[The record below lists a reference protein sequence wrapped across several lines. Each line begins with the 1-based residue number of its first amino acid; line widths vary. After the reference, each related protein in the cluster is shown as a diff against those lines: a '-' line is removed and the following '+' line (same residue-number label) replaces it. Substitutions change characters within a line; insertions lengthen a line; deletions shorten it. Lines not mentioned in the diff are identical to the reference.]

1 MLFRSNQEFRKITRD
16 LEEKTG
22 YPIFHFE
29 KKNLGKNVKSCYTA
43 GVLEFVEYIKNAE
56 YVVTTSFHATVFSI
70 IFNKKFWIIPHEI
83 TGSRVIDLV
92 NSLELSN
99 RIVNT
104 LDMFLKVNYNE
115 DINYERVE
123 RILDIKR
130 QQSLQWLE
138 NEVKAKDE

>member
-1 MLFRSNQEFRKITRD
+1 M
-16 LEEKTG
+16 
-22 YPIFHFE
+22 
-29 KKNLGKNVKSCYTA
+29 KSCYTT

>member
-1 MLFRSNQEFRKITRD
+1 M
-16 LEEKTG
+16 
-22 YPIFHFE
+22 
-29 KKNLGKNVKSCYTA
+29 
-43 GVLEFVEYIKNAE
+43 
-56 YVVTTSFHATVFSI
+56 
-70 IFNKKFWIIPHEI
+70 
-83 TGSRVIDLV
+83 IDLV